1 VSQEQVLA
9 ALERGATLV
18 TVNRRL
24 ARYYRELY
32 DARACGQGREVWDS
46 PDILPWGAWL
56 ARAYEEAVLC
66 GAPPSVPLLLSEA
79 QELAL
84 WERVIGESARGGG
97 LLLRS
102 ATAGLALDA
111 RNIQVAWRLPVEA
124 GDGALTEDVHA
135 FLGWSQLFERRC
147 REAGWLDRARLGDAV
162 AEWWGRRVLPPP
174 REILLAGFDEL
185 TPQQEAVLAG
195 AAAAGAAVRQ
205 VPADPPGKACR
216 SAFPVL
222 DDELMAAAR
231 WARARLERDP
241 RARVGIVVPQLAAV
255 RERVRRTLDGVLHPH
270 TLLPENLREQRLYNL
285 SLGPP
290 LSEYPVVGAALC
302 ALGVDAPSAGSGQA
316 RRVPLEELSALL
328 RSPYLGG
335 GDREGQRRAMLD
347 ARLRELREP
356 EIPLSQIFSAS
367 AGGAYCPDL
376 LSRLRGLEREHSGWP
391 AEQPPSGWA
400 VHFSR
405 CLDLLGWPGDR
416 PLSSAEYQTVLAWRE
431 QLAGLA
437 ALDAVQPRM
446 RREAALDK
454 LKRMTEAAIFQPE
467 GEPVPVQV
475 LGLLEAAGERFDAL
489 WVLGLHGDVW
499 PAAPRPNPFLPYRLQ
514 RDHGVPHASAEREL
528 WFARRVTERLL
539 AGAPE
544 VIFSHP
550 LQEGDADLRPSP
562 LVAHIAHAAPR
573 EIPLADH
580 VPYAELLR
588 SAGRRESLRDAAGPP
603 LAAGSRVPGGT
614 ALLKDQA
621 ACPFRAFAIHR
632 LRADALEGPARGL
645 EPLDRGILVHRA
657 LERCWTRL
665 GDSGALLA
673 ATDDALEALCR
684 EAARTAVEEQVGRR
698 PSVYTE
704 RFTAVEQERLAA
716 LVRQWLVLERSRAPF
731 AVLVQE
737 RAQVADLGEIRVTA
751 RADRIDRLPDG
762 TIAIIDYKTGRPS
775 VQSWD
780 GDRPDEPQIPLYA
793 VASGEAPRA
802 VMFARV
808 RKGEMAFLGLGTADI
823 ASGIERVAPE
833 TLAELLAG
841 WRRALTALAA
851 EVVAGHAPVAPKEA
865 KTCQYCNL
873 GALCRI
879 AEVQPDRRFPAGEAD
894 P

>member
-1 VSQEQVLA
+1 VSREQALA

-24 ARYYRELY
+24 ARYHRELY
-32 DARACGQGREVWDS
+32 DARACEQGREVWDS

-56 ARAYEEAVLC
+56 ARSYEEFMLC
-66 GAPPSVPLLLSEA
+66 GAPLSAPLLLSEA

-97 LLLRS
+97 LLLPS
-102 ATAGLALDA
+102 AAAGLAMDA
-111 RNIQVAWRLPVEA
+111 WNIRVVWRLPVEA
-124 GDGALTEDVHA
+124 MDGALGEDVRA
-135 FLGWSQLFERRC
+135 FMGWSQAFERRC

-162 AEWWGRRVLPPP
+162 AEWWRQRVLCPP
-174 REILLAGFDEL
+174 RELLLAGFDEL

-195 AAAAGAAVRQ
+195 AAAAGAALRQ
-205 VPADPPGKACR
+205 VPADPPGRAR
-216 SAFPVL
+216 RAAFPAL

-231 WARARLERDP
+231 WARAKLERDP
-241 RARVGIVVPQLAAV
+241 RARMGIVVPQLAAV
-255 RERVRRTLDGVLHPH
+255 RERVSRTLDGVLHAH
-270 TLLPENLREQRLYNL
+270 TLLPENLREHRLYNL

-290 LSEYPVVGAALC
+290 LSEYPAVGAAIC
-302 ALGVDAPSAGSGQA
+302 VLGVDA
-316 RRVPLEELSALL
+316 RRVPMEELSALL

-356 EIPLSQIFSAS
+356 EIPLARMFSAS
-367 AGGAYCPDL
+367 AGGDYCPDL
-376 LSRLRGLEREHSGWP
+376 LRRLRGLEREHFGCP
-391 AEQPPSGWA
+391 AEQSPSGWA
-400 VHFSR
+400 IHFSR

-437 ALDAVQPRM
+437 TLDAVQPRM
-446 RREAALDK
+446 RRAAALDK

-467 GEPVPVQV
+467 GEPAPVQV

-499 PAAPRPNPFLPYRLQ
+499 PAAPRPNPLLPYRLQ
-514 RDHGVPHASAEREL
+514 RDSGVPHASAEREL
-528 WFARRVTERLL
+528 RFARRVTERLL

-550 LQEGDADLRPSP
+550 LREGDADLRPSP
-562 LVAHIAHAAPR
+562 LVAQIDLAAPG
-573 EIPLADH
+573 EILLAEH

-588 SAGRRESLRDAAGPP
+588 SAGRQESLRDASGPALP
-603 LAAGSRVPGGT
+603 AGSHVSGGT

-632 LRADALEGPARGL
+632 LHADALEGPARGL

-657 LERCWTRL
+657 LERCWARL
-665 GDSGALLA
+665 GDFGTLLA
-673 ATDDALEALCR
+673 ATDDALEGLCR
-684 EAARTAVEEQVGRR
+684 EAASTAVEEQVGRR

-704 RFTAVEQERLAA
+704 RFAAIEEERLAA
-716 LVRQWLVLERSRAPF
+716 LLLQWLVLERSRTPF
-731 AVLVQE
+731 SVLVQE
-737 RAQVADLGEIRVTA
+737 REQVADLGSIRVTA
-751 RADRIDRLPDG
+751 RADRLDRLPDG
-762 TIAIIDYKTGRPS
+762 SIAIIDYKTGRPR

-793 VASGEAPRA
+793 VASGEALGA
-802 VMFARV
+802 VAFARV
-808 RKGEMAFLGLGTADI
+808 RKGEMAFLGVGTSDI
-823 ASGIERVAPE
+823 APGIEQVAPE
-833 TLAELLAG
+833 TVDALLAG
-841 WRRALTALAA
+841 WRRALSALAA

-865 KTCQYCNL
+865 KTCQYCDL

-879 AEVQPDRRFPAGEAD
+879 AEAQPDRRFPAAEAD